1 MYIKDLVGKSLE
13 VIDVKKAEWDESNVL
28 YDKIIVKIDDK
39 YFILKSDSCD
49 ESCLS
54 IEKYYKSD

>member
-1 MYIKDLVGKSLE
+1 MYIKDLVGKTLN
-13 VIDVKKAEWDESNVL
+13 VIDVKKAEWDEANVL
-28 YDKIIVKIDDK
+28 YDKIIVKVNDE

-54 IEKYYKSD
+54 LEEYSQ